1 MIYWLKV
8 LTFLLLFTMF
18 DPLML
23 VLFFILA
30 LGLSSILLVF
40 IVNSYFYG
48 FMLFMLFMSG
58 IVILLAYM
66 CGVIII
72 EKVSSIYKFYLTFIW
87 ILILIS
93 LFTQFI
99 KFDFIYFHIFI
110 TAIKIN
116 YYEFYFIFKFML
128 FPFNMLSIFFI
139 IYLLLCLVII
149 YEIIKK
155 CSGPLRM
162 KI

>member
-1 MIYWLKV
+1 MKV

-40 IVNSYFYG
+40 IVKFLFLWVLY
-48 FMLFMLFMSG
+48 LFMLFMSG

>member
-1 MIYWLKV
+1 MIYWLKL
-8 LTFLLLFTMF
+8 LTFLFLFTMF

-30 LGLSSILLVF
+30 LGFSSILLVF
-40 IVNSYFYG
+40 IINSYFYG

-110 TAIKIN
+110 MALKIN
-116 YYEFYFIFKFML
+116 YYEFYFMFKFML
-128 FPFNMLSIFFI
+128 FPFNLVSIFFI
-139 IYLLLCLVII
+139 FYLLLCLVII